1 MMMTS
6 GEKVGNRI
14 FLAAISHNLLPQSQ
28 VQYKNFIDA
37 GRQIAAKEGVKALF
51 SASFLYLSECIQI
64 Q

>member
-51 SASFLYLSECIQI
+51 SASFL
-64 Q
+64 